1 MNIKCLKCVYSF
13 APIGDIITY
22 PISIVV
28 SRNEFT

>member
-13 APIGDIITY
+13 ASIEDIITY
-22 PISIVV
+22 PMSIVI